1 MEGIND
7 IDIEDIKISSKEIKV
22 DVDELKNL
30 FQVIQTLINENEIKN
45 TENWKD
51 IALYIDYFEKKYF
64 VLSGLRT
71 QEQKWYRLNKQMQD
85 EKNIILPKD
94 EANQVIREIWGN
106 YIQAKANREQLQRDL
121 KEYKK
126 IYFKFDE

>member
-22 DVDELKNL
+22 DIDELKNL
-30 FQVIQTLINENEIKN
+30 FQVIQILINENEIKHM
-45 TENWKD
+45 ENWED
-51 IALYIDYFEKKYF
+51 IACYIDYFEKKYF

-106 YIQAKANREQLQRDL
+106 YIQAKSNRELLQRDL

-126 IYFKFDE
+126 NYFGFDE

>member
-30 FQVIQTLINENEIKN
+30 FQVIQILINENEIKHM
-45 TENWKD
+45 ENWED
-51 IALYIDYFEKKYF
+51 IACYIDYFEKKYF

-106 YIQAKANREQLQRDL
+106 YIQAKSNRELLQIDL

-126 IYFKFDE
+126 NYFGFDE

>member
-30 FQVIQTLINENEIKN
+30 FQVIQILINENEISHM
-45 TENWKD
+45 ENWED
-51 IALYIDYFEKKYF
+51 IAHYIDYFEKKYF

-106 YIQAKANREQLQRDL
+106 YIQAKSNRELLQRDL

-126 IYFKFDE
+126 NYFEFDE

>member
-30 FQVIQTLINENEIKN
+30 FQVIQILINENEIKHM
-45 TENWKD
+45 ENWED
-51 IALYIDYFEKKYF
+51 IACYIDYFEKKYF

-106 YIQAKANREQLQRDL
+106 YIQAKSNRELLQKDL

-126 IYFKFDE
+126 NYFGFDE

>member
-22 DVDELKNL
+22 DIDELKNL
-30 FQVIQTLINENEIKN
+30 FQVIQILINENEIKHMD
-45 TENWKD
+45 NWED
-51 IALYIDYFEKKYF
+51 IACYIDYFEKKYF

-106 YIQAKANREQLQRDL
+106 YIQAKSNRELLQRDL

-126 IYFKFDE
+126 NYFGFDE

>member
-30 FQVIQTLINENEIKN
+30 FQVIQILINENEIKHM
-45 TENWKD
+45 ENWED
-51 IALYIDYFEKKYF
+51 IACYIDYFEKKYF

-85 EKNIILPKD
+85 EKNIILPEN

-106 YIQAKANREQLQRDL
+106 YIQAKSNRELLQRDL

-126 IYFKFDE
+126 NYFEFDE

>member
-30 FQVIQTLINENEIKN
+30 FQVIQILINENEIKHM
-45 TENWKD
+45 ENWED
-51 IALYIDYFEKKYF
+51 IACYIDYFEKKYF

-106 YIQAKANREQLQRDL
+106 YIQAKSNRELLQRDL

-126 IYFKFDE
+126 NYFGFDE

>member
-45 TENWKD
+45 TENWED

>member
-30 FQVIQTLINENEIKN
+30 FQVIQILINENEVSHM
-45 TENWKD
+45 ENWED
-51 IALYIDYFEKKYF
+51 IACYIDYFEKKYF

-106 YIQAKANREQLQRDL
+106 YIQAKSNRELLQRDL

-126 IYFKFDE
+126 NYFEFDE

>member
-30 FQVIQTLINENEIKN
+30 FQVIQILINENEIKHM
-45 TENWKD
+45 ENWED
-51 IALYIDYFEKKYF
+51 IACYIDYFEKKYF

-71 QEQKWYRLNKQMQD
+71 QEQKWYRLNKQMQN

-106 YIQAKANREQLQRDL
+106 YIQAKSNRELLQRDL

-126 IYFKFDE
+126 NYFEFDE

>member
-30 FQVIQTLINENEIKN
+30 FQVIQILINENEIKHM
-45 TENWKD
+45 ENWED
-51 IALYIDYFEKKYF
+51 IACYIDYFEKKYF

-71 QEQKWYRLNKQMQD
+71 QEQKWYRLNKQMQN

-106 YIQAKANREQLQRDL
+106 YIQAKSNRELLQRDL

-126 IYFKFDE
+126 NYFGFDE

>member
-30 FQVIQTLINENEIKN
+30 FQVIQILINENEIKHMD
-45 TENWKD
+45 NWED
-51 IALYIDYFEKKYF
+51 IACYIDYFEKKYF

-106 YIQAKANREQLQRDL
+106 YIQAKSNRELLQRDL

-126 IYFKFDE
+126 NYFGFDE

>member
-30 FQVIQTLINENEIKN
+30 FQVIQILINENEIKHM
-45 TENWKD
+45 ENWED
-51 IALYIDYFEKKYF
+51 IACYIDYFEKKYF

-85 EKNIILPKD
+85 EKNIILPKN

-106 YIQAKANREQLQRDL
+106 YIQAKSNRELLQRDL

-126 IYFKFDE
+126 NYFGFDE

>member
-30 FQVIQTLINENEIKN
+30 FQIIQILINENEIKHM
-45 TENWKD
+45 ENWED
-51 IALYIDYFEKKYF
+51 IACYIDYFEKKYF

-106 YIQAKANREQLQRDL
+106 YIQAKSNRELLQRDL

-126 IYFKFDE
+126 NYFEFDE

>member
-45 TENWKD
+45 MENWED

-106 YIQAKANREQLQRDL
+106 YIQAKANRELLQRDL

-126 IYFKFDE
+126 NYFKFDE

>member
-30 FQVIQTLINENEIKN
+30 FQVIQILINENEIKHM
-45 TENWKD
+45 ENWED
-51 IALYIDYFEKKYF
+51 IACYIDYFEKKYF

-71 QEQKWYRLNKQMQD
+71 HEQKWYRLNKQMQD

-106 YIQAKANREQLQRDL
+106 YIQAKSNRELLQRDL

-126 IYFKFDE
+126 NYFGFDE

>member
-30 FQVIQTLINENEIKN
+30 FQVIQILINENEVSHM
-45 TENWKD
+45 ENWED
-51 IALYIDYFEKKYF
+51 IACYIDYFEKKYF
-64 VLSGLRT
+64 VLNGLRT

-106 YIQAKANREQLQRDL
+106 YIQAKSNRELLQRDL

-126 IYFKFDE
+126 NYFGFDE

>member
-30 FQVIQTLINENEIKN
+30 FQVIQILINENEIEHM
-45 TENWKD
+45 ENWED
-51 IALYIDYFEKKYF
+51 IACYIDYFEKKYF

-71 QEQKWYRLNKQMQD
+71 QEQKWYRLNKQMQN

-106 YIQAKANREQLQRDL
+106 YIQAKSNRELLQRDL

-126 IYFKFDE
+126 NYFEFDE

>member
-7 IDIEDIKISSKEIKV
+7 TDIEDIKISSKEIKV

-30 FQVIQTLINENEIKN
+30 FQVIQILINENEIKHM
-45 TENWKD
+45 ENWED
-51 IALYIDYFEKKYF
+51 IACYIDYFEKKYF

-106 YIQAKANREQLQRDL
+106 YIQAKSNRELLQRDL

-126 IYFKFDE
+126 NYFGFDE

>member
-30 FQVIQTLINENEIKN
+30 FQVIQILINENEIKHM
-45 TENWKD
+45 ENWED
-51 IALYIDYFEKKYF
+51 IACYIDYFEKKYF

-106 YIQAKANREQLQRDL
+106 YIQAKSNRELLQRDL

-126 IYFKFDE
+126 NYFEFDE

>member
-30 FQVIQTLINENEIKN
+30 FQVIQILINENEIKHM
-45 TENWKD
+45 ENWED
-51 IALYIDYFEKKYF
+51 IACYIDYFEKKYF

-71 QEQKWYRLNKQMQD
+71 QEQKWYRLNKQMQN

-106 YIQAKANREQLQRDL
+106 YIQAKSNRELLQRDL

-126 IYFKFDE
+126 IYFEFDE